1 MSFKERSP
9 LYTLNRGY
17 FAKFKGKAVVRM
29 SSFVKTPL
37 AWNRFCFCWF
47 RIQFEVAFSLT
58 VGLKLIQFDI
68 FVIIFPT
75 NIWQPCTNIH
85 IKLANLTQALH
96 QFIAEFERR
105 KKFLVQKYMKIW
117 RYIDCCSE
125 MSQTGQIK
133 VSGQGGRHLMYY
145 PWKSH
150 FPLLYKY
157 LYLPIICHFWK
168 SDFLIS
174 SFNLDNKFKSFKNAF
189 KSDDLTEKKFQALW
203 YWQSIETFFWVWEC
217 LNFQSILAKFETAI
231 NQAKSLVENE

>member
-1 MSFKERSP
+1 MQPLVYNVKIQSFTKRSL

-17 FAKFKGKAVVRM
+17 FAKFKGKVAVRLL
-29 SSFVKTPL
+29 KPL
-37 AWNRFCFCWF
+37 FGLKQF

-96 QFIAEFERR
+96 QFIAEIERR
-105 KKFLVQKYMKIW
+105 KKFLVQKYMKIQ

-145 PWKSH
+145 PWKSD
-150 FPLLYKY
+150 FPLIQKY
-157 LYLPIICHFWK
+157 LYLPIICHF
-168 SDFLIS
+168 
-174 SFNLDNKFKSFKNAF
+174 
-189 KSDDLTEKKFQALW
+189 
-203 YWQSIETFFWVWEC
+203 
-217 LNFQSILAKFETAI
+217 
-231 NQAKSLVENE
+231 

>member
-1 MSFKERSP
+1 MSFIKRSL

-17 FAKFKGKAVVRM
+17 FAKFKGKAAVRI
-29 SSFVKTPL
+29 SSYVKTPFWL
-37 AWNRFCFCWF
+37 EIDFVFAKS

-58 VGLKLIQFDI
+58 VGSKLIQFDI

-96 QFIAEFERR
+96 QFVAEIERR
-105 KKFLVQKYMKIW
+105 KEFLVEKYMKIW

-145 PWKSH
+145 PWKSD
-150 FPLLYKY
+150 FPLVYKY
-157 LYLPIICHFWK
+157 LYLPIICHF
-168 SDFLIS
+168 
-174 SFNLDNKFKSFKNAF
+174 
-189 KSDDLTEKKFQALW
+189 
-203 YWQSIETFFWVWEC
+203 
-217 LNFQSILAKFETAI
+217 
-231 NQAKSLVENE
+231 

>member
-29 SSFVKTPL
+29 SSFVKTPWL
-37 AWNRFCFCWF
+37 EIDFVFAKS

-96 QFIAEFERR
+96 QFNAEIERR
-105 KKFLVQKYMKIW
+105 KKFLVQKYMKI
-117 RYIDCCSE
+117 
-125 MSQTGQIK
+125 
-133 VSGQGGRHLMYY
+133 
-145 PWKSH
+145 
-150 FPLLYKY
+150 
-157 LYLPIICHFWK
+157 
-168 SDFLIS
+168 
-174 SFNLDNKFKSFKNAF
+174 
-189 KSDDLTEKKFQALW
+189 
-203 YWQSIETFFWVWEC
+203 
-217 LNFQSILAKFETAI
+217 
-231 NQAKSLVENE
+231 